1 MNIIK
6 LIKKAYQEIRQYQEY
21 ERRSSVLNR
30 KI

>member
-1 MNIIK
+1 MKIIK
-6 LIKKAYQEIRQYQEY
+6 ILRKAYEEIKEYQEY

>member
-30 KI
+30 KM